1 MSNRV
6 NDILVKK
13 ELDGSDII
21 TLLSL
26 TDEKDLEQLRAA
38 AEAKLLAERGD
49 AVFFRGLIEFSNIC
63 TADCYYCGIRSSNY
77 AVGRY
82 QLTEHQMVDAAL
94 WCAHEGYGSIVL
106 QSGERRDA
114 AFVDFV
120 ERVVGAIKAQS
131 RSSVL
136 PDGLGITLCVGE
148 QCEES
153 YRRFF
158 AAGAHRYL
166 LRIEST
172 SETLFSR
179 IHPPAQKLS
188 DRISCLKVLKRIGYL
203 VGTGVMIGL
212 PGQKIEDL
220 ARDILF
226 FRKQGIDMIGM
237 GPYIV
242 HSQTPLAAEAH
253 RYGMAPDDAFILSLK
268 MIAVTRLV
276 LHNVNIAATT
286 ALQSIKHDGR
296 EWGLRYGA
304 NVVMPQLT
312 PTEVRKEYSLYE
324 GKPCVDENSEQCRSC
339 LTRRIESVGRVV
351 ASNVWGD
358 REC

>member
-1 MSNRV
+1 MNCLV
-6 NDILVKK
+6 NNTLIKK

-21 TLLSL
+21 ALLSL
-26 TDEKDLEQLRAA
+26 TDENDIEQLRAA

-49 AVFFRGLIEFSNIC
+49 AVFFRGLIEFSNLC
-63 TADCYYCGIRSSNY
+63 TADCYYCGIRSSNH
-77 AVGRY
+77 AVARY
-82 QLTEHQMVDAAL
+82 QLTEQQMVDAAL
-94 WCAHEGYGSIVL
+94 WCAHEGYASIVL

-120 ERVVGAIKAQS
+120 ERVVCAIKEQS
-131 RSSVL
+131 RSSTL
-136 PDGLGITLCVGE
+136 PNGLGITLCVGE
-148 QCEES
+148 QSEES

-172 SETLFSR
+172 SETLFAR
-179 IHPPAQKLS
+179 IHPPVQKLS
-188 DRISCLKVLKRIGYL
+188 DRVSCLKVLKKIGYL

-212 PGQKIEDL
+212 PGQTIEDL

-226 FRKQGIDMIGM
+226 FREHAIDMIGM
-237 GPYIV
+237 GPYIA
-242 HSQTPLAAEAH
+242 HSQTPLAAEAA
-253 RYGMAPDDAFILSLK
+253 RYGMAPDDAFMLALK

-286 ALQSIKHDGR
+286 ALQSIKSDGR

-312 PTEVRKEYSLYE
+312 PTEVRKEYLLYE
-324 GKPCVDENSEQCRSC
+324 GKPCIDENAEQCRNC

-351 ASNVWGD
+351 ARNAWGD
-358 REC
+358 RER